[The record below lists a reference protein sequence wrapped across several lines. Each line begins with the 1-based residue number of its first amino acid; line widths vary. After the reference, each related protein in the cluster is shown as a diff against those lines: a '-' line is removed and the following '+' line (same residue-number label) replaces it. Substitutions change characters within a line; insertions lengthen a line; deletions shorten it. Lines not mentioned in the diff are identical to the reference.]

1 MMKKRSDT
9 VRYIVGKLIGFVLTL
24 FVVSLLIFFLERL
37 MNTDPIAVILGGK
50 RTNEETIAQLRE
62 RFGLNLP
69 LWQQYFRWLG
79 GMLRGDFGL
88 DFRYQQPVWSLIEPR
103 LGVTLP
109 LILMSSISTIVISIP
124 IGVVCAVKQG
134 SAADTGL
141 SAFCL
146 AAVSGPG
153 FFVSMMAIAVISR
166 AAPSVRFTGSFSG
179 FSGMIERLLLPAFCI
194 ALGMLAL
201 GARVIRSRMITELDS
216 DYVLFARA
224 GGVSERKVVF
234 GKALRSCII
243 PYASVMSIQI
253 GSLFVGAV
261 AVEEVFSLQG
271 VGSLLISS
279 IEGAN
284 YPVTQ
289 AITMITVFFFLLLTT
304 AVDIIIA
311 IVDPRVRKGDAHYD

>member
-1 MMKKRSDT
+1 MKKSG
-9 VRYIVGKLIGFVLTL
+9 VLRYVIFKLAGFVLTL
-24 FVVSLLIFFLERL
+24 FIVSLLIFFLERL
-37 MNTDPIAVILGGK
+37 SNVDPIAVILGGK
-50 RTNEETIAQLRE
+50 RASEETIAILRE
-62 RFGLNLP
+62 KFGLDLP
-69 LWQQYFRWLG
+69 LWRQYLNWIS
-79 GMLRGDFGL
+79 GMLRFDLGIDFN
-88 DFRYQQPVWSLIEPR
+88 YQQPVWSLIAPR

-109 LILMSSISTIVISIP
+109 LIVMSSLLTILISVP
-124 IGVVCAVKQG
+124 IGVICAVRQG

-146 AAVSGPG
+146 AAVSCPG
-153 FFVSMMAIAVISR
+153 FFVSMLAIAFISR
-166 AAPSVRFTGSFSG
+166 VAPSVRFTGSFSG
-179 FSGMIERLLLPAFCI
+179 FSEMMERLLLPSFCS

-201 GARVIRSRMITELDS
+201 GARVIRSRMIAELDS

-234 GKALRSCII
+234 GRALRSCII

-253 GSLFVGAV
+253 GSLLVGAV

-311 IVDPRVRKGDAHYD
+311 AVDPRVRKGEANYD

>member
-1 MMKKRSDT
+1 MKKRGGT
-9 VRYIVGKLIGFVLTL
+9 IKYIVGKLIGFVLTL

-37 MNTDPIAVILGGK
+37 MNTDPVAVILGGK

-69 LWQQYFRWLG
+69 LWQQYFKWLG
-79 GMLRGDFGL
+79 GMLKGDFGL
-88 DFRYQQPVWSLIEPR
+88 DFRYQQPVWSLIAPR

-109 LILMSSISTIVISIP
+109 LILMSSIITIAISVP

-134 SAADTGL
+134 SATDTGL

-146 AAVSGPG
+146 AAVSCPG
-153 FFVSMMAIAVISR
+153 FFISMLAIAVISR
-166 AAPSVRFTGSFSG
+166 VAPSVRFTGSFSG
-179 FSGMIERLLLPAFCI
+179 FSGMMERLLIPAFCI
-194 ALGMLAL
+194 SLGMLAL
-201 GARVIRSRMITELDS
+201 GARVIRSKMISELDS

-224 GGVSERKVVF
+224 GGISERKVVF

-253 GSLFVGAV
+253 GSLLVGAV

-304 AVDIIIA
+304 VVDIIIA
-311 IVDPRVRKGDAHYD
+311 AVDPRVRKGEMSYD

>member
-1 MMKKRSDT
+1 MKRAKST
-9 VRYIVGKLIGFVLTL
+9 ARYIVGKLIGFAVTL
-24 FVVSLLIFFLERL
+24 FAVSLLIFFLERL
-37 MNTDPIAVILGGK
+37 SNVDPVAVILGGK
-50 RTNEETIAQLRE
+50 RASDETIAALRE
-62 RFGLNLP
+62 KFGLNLP
-69 LWQQYFRWLG
+69 IWRQYFNWLG
-79 GMLRGDFGL
+79 GLLRGDFGT
-88 DFRYQQPVWSLIEPR
+88 DFRYQQPVWSLIAPR

-109 LILMSSISTIVISIP
+109 LIAAASVITVLISVP

-134 SAADTGL
+134 KAADAAL

-146 AAVSGPG
+146 AAVSCPS
-153 FFVSMMAIAVISR
+153 FFVSMMAVAILSSVAPQIS
-166 AAPSVRFTGSFSG
+166 FTGTFSG
-179 FSGMIERLLLPAFCI
+179 FSGMMERLLIPAVCI
-194 ALGMLAL
+194 SLGMLAL
-201 GARVIRSRMITELDS
+201 GARVIRSKMISELDS

-224 GGVSERKVVF
+224 GGLSERKVVF

-253 GSLFVGAV
+253 GSLLVGAV

-271 VGSLLISS
+271 LGSLLISS
-279 IEGAN
+279 IQGSN

-311 IVDPRVRKGDAHYD
+311 AVDPRVGKGDAGYD

>member
-1 MMKKRSDT
+1 MKKSGGT
-9 VRYIVGKLIGFVLTL
+9 LRYIIVKLAGFVLTL

-37 MNTDPIAVILGGK
+37 SKVDPVAVILGGK
-50 RTNEETIAQLRE
+50 RASEDTIAQLRE
-62 RFGLNLP
+62 KFGLNLP
-69 LWQQYFRWLG
+69 LWRQYLDWLG
-79 GMLRGDFGL
+79 GMLKGDLGL
-88 DFRYQQPVWSLIEPR
+88 DFRYQQPVWSLIAPR

-109 LILMSSISTIVISIP
+109 LILMASVITIVISVP

-146 AAVSGPG
+146 AAVSCPG
-153 FFVSMMAIAVISR
+153 FFVSMMAIAVLSR
-166 AAPSVRFTGSFSG
+166 VAPSVRFTGSFSG
-179 FSGMIERLLLPAFCI
+179 FSGMMERLLLPAFCI
-194 ALGMLAL
+194 ALGMIAL

-224 GGVSERKVVF
+224 GGISERKVVF

-243 PYASVMSIQI
+243 PYSSVMSIQI
-253 GSLFVGAV
+253 GSMLVGAV
-261 AVEEVFSLQG
+261 TVEEVFSLQG
-271 VGSLLISS
+271 LGSLLISS
-279 IEGAN
+279 IEGSN

-311 IVDPRVRKGDAHYD
+311 IADPRVRKGEAHYD